1 MVYKD
6 KVHPGMLHML
16 IEVDSEIRNLKLI
29 LLAAVAKEYGRFPKH
44 NFEIHSLGQ
53 PWWLKRL

>member
-16 IEVDSEIRNLKLI
+16 IEIDNEIRSLKLI

-53 PWWLKRL
+53 PW